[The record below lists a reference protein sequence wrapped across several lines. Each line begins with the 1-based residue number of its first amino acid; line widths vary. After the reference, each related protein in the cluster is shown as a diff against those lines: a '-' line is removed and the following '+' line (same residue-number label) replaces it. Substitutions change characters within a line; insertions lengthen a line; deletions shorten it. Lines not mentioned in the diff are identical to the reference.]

1 MSFGIRKGIF
11 IPMPF
16 IGKVSLI
23 YFGNPYS
30 PSTIRN
36 LPNMMLLSIWK
47 KEFTE
52 LELG

>member
-16 IGKVSLI
+16 IGRVSLV

-30 PSTIRN
+30 LSTIWN
-36 LPNMMLLSIWK
+36 LPNMMLLSIWR

-52 LELG
+52 LTSG

>member
-1 MSFGIRKGIF
+1 
-11 IPMPF
+11 MPF
-16 IGKVSLI
+16 IGRVSLI

-30 PSTIRN
+30 LSTIQN

-52 LELG
+52 PMSG

>member
-16 IGKVSLI
+16 IGKVSVV

-30 PSTIRN
+30 LFIIRS
-36 LPNMMLLSIWK
+36 LLSMMLLSLWRM
-47 KEFTE
+47 EFIE
-52 LELG
+52 LMSE

>member
-1 MSFGIRKGIF
+1 MSFGIWKDIS
-11 IPMPF
+11 ILMPCT
-16 IGKVSLI
+16 GRVSLV

-30 PSTIRN
+30 HFTIRN

-52 LELG
+52 LKLE

>member
-1 MSFGIRKGIF
+1 MSFGIRKGIS

-16 IGKVSLI
+16 IGKVSFV
-23 YFGNPYS
+23 YSGNPYS
-30 PSTIRN
+30 LSTIRN

-52 LELG
+52 LKLG